1 MIPVLA
7 ELLLNGLSLLLGDV
21 ADLLAGLAIVGPLE
35 DARRV
40 LSELEV
46 DDVGSCGRGDDLL
59 IEADYF
65 ELGASRHQLGFHV
78 FGVLAATDGLAGFN
92 VNGKAS
98 QLRLFH
104 LIE

>member
-7 ELLLNGLSLLLGDV
+7 ELLLNGLPLLLSDV

-46 DDVGSCGRGDDLL
+46 DDVGSCG
-59 IEADYF
+59 
-65 ELGASRHQLGFHV
+65 
-78 FGVLAATDGLAGFN
+78 
-92 VNGKAS
+92 
-98 QLRLFH
+98 
-104 LIE
+104 

>member
-21 ADLLAGLAIVGPLE
+21 ADLLAGLAIVGPFE

-46 DDVGSCGRGDDLL
+46 DDVGSCG
-59 IEADYF
+59 
-65 ELGASRHQLGFHV
+65 
-78 FGVLAATDGLAGFN
+78 
-92 VNGKAS
+92 
-98 QLRLFH
+98 
-104 LIE
+104 